1 MLDLIVSYLCTC
13 ARRYAIHAATL
24 VFVGGASSAVLLL
37 FQASNQDVTDDGIAK
52 KCLETANS
60 YSWEHADDDKRGDQ
74 IRWLAGK
81 VKELEVKAWVTSGS
95 LPRALEAG
103 ALLRTG
109 QTPS

>member
-1 MLDLIVSYLCTC
+1 MIGLIVSYLCTC
-13 ARRYAIHAATL
+13 ARQYAIHAAIL
-24 VFVGGASSAVLLL
+24 VVWGVASSLVLLL

-60 YSWEHADDDKRGDQ
+60 YSWEHAEQDKRDDQ

-81 VKELEVKAWVTSGS
+81 VKELEVKSWVTSGT